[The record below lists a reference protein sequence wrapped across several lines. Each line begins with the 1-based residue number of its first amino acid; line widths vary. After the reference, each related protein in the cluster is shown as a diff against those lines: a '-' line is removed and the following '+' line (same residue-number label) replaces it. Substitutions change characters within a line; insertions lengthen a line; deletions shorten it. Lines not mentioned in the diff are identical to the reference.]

1 MSNQLP
7 LCLSRHLF
15 VLKNANRYKKEKLYV
30 AFHVGIIHCPNI
42 ATNILKALVRKKQ
55 HVAEFCEPEGIL
67 RTREGMLQREFCEPE
82 KGEFWVH
89 VILRRLVPVVKK
101 HMWLYEWRRNATSS
115 YSSVC
120 GYSFCS
126 CHNYFFIVNASQR
139 SQHLL
144 IFILETSFQHTSS
157 RDSTPTPS

>member
-1 MSNQLP
+1 M
-7 LCLSRHLF
+7 RTDIRK
-15 VLKNANRYKKEKLYV
+15 KNCT

-126 CHNYFFIVNASQR
+126 CHNYFFIVNAHNIHSY
-139 SQHLL
+139 SYWKHL
-144 IFILETSFQHTSS
+144 FNAPAQEILLLL
-157 RDSTPTPS
+157 TPS